1 MKAPAIASGY
11 LQQIRNIGVIA
22 HIDAGK
28 TTLTERILYY
38 THKIHRMGEVHEGT
52 ATMDFMPEEQERG
65 ITIASACTTCPWGDQ
80 VINIIDTPGHVD
92 FTIEVDR
99 ALRVLDGV
107 VAVFC
112 AVGGVEPQSET
123 VWRQSA
129 KYHIP
134 KIAFINKMD
143 RPGADFES
151 VLEAM
156 RMKLGAT
163 PLPVYVPL
171 GQGEDFRAVLDIVS
185 GKKLIFEGESFGR
198 KISRVDPD
206 EGESQIIQTWR
217 TNLMEILSEL
227 DDGIMEDY
235 LENRHTPAEKIRQ
248 VLRKATLQLKG
259 VPVMAGSALKNI
271 GVQPVM
277 DAVCD
282 FLPSPVDVPQAR
294 GIHPEKKTVVSFP
307 SQIKAPLSAL
317 AFKVSVETGRK
328 LVFIRIYSG
337 KIEAGQTV
345 YNSTQNILERV
356 ARIFV
361 LHANHREKVDQAIAG
376 QIVAVAGLKNARTGD
391 TLCSSDN
398 PLILEKISE
407 YSPVISLA
415 IEPRNS
421 EQEEKLV
428 FAVEKLLQEDPTLF
442 FERDKDTDQ
451 IILSGMGELHLDVVL
466 HRIRREYNVDFRA
479 GNPQV
484 VYQENIS
491 SAAQAEFEYARELG
505 EEFHYGF
512 AVIGVEPAPRG
523 RGNRIVREIDL
534 EKWPQTWVE
543 AVHKGIE
550 DGLQAGEL
558 KGYPLTDVV
567 VRIKEISAKAGA
579 DVIGFRLASFQAL
592 KLAIAKADPILLE
605 PIMMVEISTPG
616 EFVGDCVSLLGSK
629 GGQIENMFDHH
640 GQKII
645 RSLTP
650 LSKMFGFSTD
660 LRSATQGRAGLTMK
674 FEKFDAVGK

>member
-1 MKAPAIASGY
+1 MKAPAISSGY
-11 LQQIRNIGVIA
+11 LQQIRNIGIIA

-143 RPGADFES
+143 RPGADFER

-185 GKKLIFEGESFGR
+185 GKKLIFERESFGR
-198 KISRVDPD
+198 KISSVDPD
-206 EGESQIIQTWR
+206 EGESRIIQTWR

-282 FLPSPVDVPQAR
+282 FLPSPADVPQAR

-345 YNSTQNILERV
+345 FNSTQNILERV

-361 LHANHREKVDQAIAG
+361 LHANNREKVDQALAG

-391 TLCSSDN
+391 TLCSRDN

-407 YSPVISLA
+407 YNPVISLA

-421 EQEEKLV
+421 EHEEKLV

-484 VYQENIS
+484 VYQETIS
-491 SAAQAEFEYARELG
+491 SASRAEFEYARELG
-505 EEFHYGF
+505 EEFHFGF

-523 RGNRIVREIDL
+523 KGNRIVREIDL

-558 KGYPLTDVV
+558 KGYPLTDVI
-567 VRIKEISAKAGA
+567 VRIKAIASRDGA
-579 DVIGFRLASFQAL
+579 DAIGFRLASFQAL

-616 EFVGDCVSLLGSK
+616 EFVGECVSLLGSK

-640 GQKII
+640 GQKLI

>member
-1 MKAPAIASGY
+1 MKNPAIPSGY
-11 LQQIRNIGVIA
+11 LQKIRNIGIIA

-28 TTLTERILYY
+28 TTLTERMLYY

-65 ITIASACTTCPWGDQ
+65 ITITSACTTCPWGDQ
-80 VINIIDTPGHVD
+80 IINIIDTPGHVD

-99 ALRVLDGV
+99 ALRVLDGA

-129 KYHIP
+129 RYHIP

-143 RPGADFES
+143 RPGADFEN
-151 VLEAM
+151 VLDSM
-156 RMKLGAT
+156 RKKLGAT
-163 PLPVYVPL
+163 PLPVHVPL
-171 GQGEDFRAVLDIVS
+171 GQGDDFRAVLDIVS
-185 GKKLIFEGESFGR
+185 GKKLVFERESFGR
-198 KISRVDPD
+198 TITLVDPD
-206 EGESQIIQTWR
+206 DTEAQIIDRWK
-217 TNLMEILSEL
+217 TNLLETLSEL
-227 DDGIMEDY
+227 DDQIMEDY
-235 LENRHTPAEKIRQ
+235 LENREILAEKIRK

-259 VPVMAGSALKNI
+259 VPVLAGSALKNI

-277 DAVCD
+277 DAVCK
-282 FLPSPVDVPQAR
+282 FLPSPDDVPQTK
-294 GIHPEKKTVVSFP
+294 GIHPEKKTPVSFP
-307 SQIKAPLSAL
+307 TQVKAPLSAL

-337 KIEAGQTV
+337 RIVAGQTV
-345 YNSTQNILERV
+345 FNSTQNIMERI

-361 LHANHREKVDQAIAG
+361 LHANHREKVDHALAG

-391 TLCSSDN
+391 TLCVKDH
-398 PLILEKISE
+398 PLILEKISD
-407 YSPVISLA
+407 YNPVISLA
-415 IEPRNS
+415 MEPRNS

-428 FAVEKLLQEDPTLF
+428 FAVERLLQEDPTLF

-466 HRIRREYNVDFRA
+466 QRIRREYNVDFRA

-484 VYQENIS
+484 IYQETIS
-491 SAAQAEFEYARELG
+491 QAARAEFEYARELG
-505 EEFHYGF
+505 EEFHYGH
-512 AVIGVEPAPRG
+512 AVLEVEPAPRG
-523 RGNRIVREIDL
+523 KGNRIVLEIDL
-534 EKWPQTWVE
+534 EKWPQAWVE
-543 AVHKGIE
+543 AVHNGIE

-558 KGYPLTDVV
+558 KGYPLTDTV
-567 VRIKEISAKAGA
+567 VRVKEISTGEGA

-592 KLAIAKADPILLE
+592 KLATAKAGPVLLE
-605 PIMMVEISTPG
+605 PIMLVEISTPG

-629 GGQIENMFDHH
+629 GGQIENMFDHQ

-674 FEKFDAVGK
+674 FEKFDAVSK

>member
-1 MKAPAIASGY
+1 MKSPAVASDY
-11 LQQIRNIGVIA
+11 LQKIRNIGVIA

-28 TTLTERILYY
+28 TTLTERMLYY
-38 THKIHRMGEVHEGT
+38 SDRIHRMGEVHEGT

-65 ITIASACTTCPWGDQ
+65 ITIASACTTCPWRDK

-92 FTIEVDR
+92 FTVEVDR
-99 ALRVLDGV
+99 ALRILDGV

-143 RPGADFES
+143 RPGADFEG

-156 RMKLGAT
+156 KGKLGAN
-163 PLPVYVPL
+163 PLPLHIPL
-171 GQGEDFRAVLDIVS
+171 GQGGDFRAVLDIVS
-185 GKKLIFEGESFGR
+185 RKKLVFEQQSFGR
-198 KISRVDPD
+198 KVTLAVPD
-206 EGESQIIQTWR
+206 ESEEKLIDHWRGILLES
-217 TNLMEILSEL
+217 LSEL
-227 DDGIMEDY
+227 DDEIMEDY
-235 LENRHTPAEKIRQ
+235 LENRDITPERIRRT
-248 VLRKATLQLKG
+248 LRQATLKLG
-259 VPVMAGSALKNI
+259 AVPVLAGSALKNI

-282 FLPSPVDVPQAR
+282 FLPSPENVPQAR
-294 GIHPEKKTVVSFP
+294 GVHPLKKTPVSFP
-307 SQIKAPLSAL
+307 PQVRAPLSAL

-328 LVFIRIYSG
+328 LVFVRIYSG
-337 KIEAGQTV
+337 KIEAGHPV
-345 YNSTQNILERV
+345 FNSTQNIVERA

-361 LHANHREKVDQAIAG
+361 LHANHREKSEQALAG
-376 QIVAVAGLKNARTGD
+376 QIVALAGLKDARTGD
-391 TLCSSDN
+391 TLCSRDD

-415 IEPRNS
+415 MEPRNS
-421 EQEEKLV
+421 EQEERLV

-442 FERDKDTDQ
+442 FEKDKDTDQ

-466 HRIRREYNVDFRA
+466 QRIRREYNVDFRA

-484 VYQENIS
+484 VYQETIS
-491 SAAQAEFEYARELG
+491 RRAGAEFEYARELG
-505 EEFHYGF
+505 EEFHRGF
-512 AVIGVEPAPRG
+512 TALEVEASPRG
-523 RGNRIVREIDL
+523 RGNRIVMETDP
-534 EKWPQTWVE
+534 EKWPDAWID
-543 AVHKGIE
+543 AVYNGIE

-567 VRIKEISAKAGA
+567 VRVKDISARDGSDA
-579 DVIGFRLASFQAL
+579 IGFRLAAFQAL
-592 KLAIAKADPILLE
+592 KLAVSRAAPVLLE
-605 PIMMVEISTPG
+605 PVMMVEVSTPD
-616 EFVGDCVSLLGSK
+616 EFVGECVSLLASK
-629 GGQIENMFDHH
+629 GGQIENMYDHH

-650 LSKMFGFSTD
+650 LSRMFGFSTD
-660 LRSATQGRAGLTMK
+660 LRSASQGRAGLTMK
-674 FEKFDAVGK
+674 FERFDFVNR

>member
-1 MKAPAIASGY
+1 MKSPAVSARY
-11 LQQIRNIGVIA
+11 LQKIRNIGIIA

-28 TTLTERILYY
+28 TTLTERMLYY
-38 THKIHRMGEVHEGT
+38 TERIHRMGEVHEGT

-65 ITIASACTTCPWGDQ
+65 ITIASACTTCPWNDK

-92 FTIEVDR
+92 FTVEVDR
-99 ALRVLDGV
+99 SLRVLDGV

-134 KIAFINKMD
+134 KLAFINKMD
-143 RPGADFES
+143 RPGADFEG
-151 VLEAM
+151 VLAAM
-156 RMKLGAT
+156 KSRLGAN
-163 PLPVYVPL
+163 PLPLHIPL

-185 GKKLIFEGESFGR
+185 RKKLVFDQESQGR
-198 KISRVDPD
+198 SVTRTDPD
-206 EGESQIIQTWR
+206 ESEEKLIDHWR
-217 TNLMEILSEL
+217 SILLETLSEL
-227 DDGIMEDY
+227 DDEIMEDY
-235 LENRHTPAEKIRQ
+235 LENREIASDRIKKA
-248 VLRKATLQLKG
+248 LRRATLELG
-259 VPVMAGSALKNI
+259 AVPVLAGSALRNMGI
-271 GVQPVM
+271 QPVM

-282 FLPSPVDVPQAR
+282 FLPSPEDVPQAR
-294 GIHPEKKTVVSFP
+294 GIHPVKKEPVSFP
-307 SQIKAPLSAL
+307 PRVGAPLSAL

-328 LVFIRIYSG
+328 LVFVRIYSG
-337 KIEAGQTV
+337 KIQAGRPV
-345 YNSTQNILERV
+345 FNSTQNLEERA

-361 LHANHREKVDQAIAG
+361 LHANHREKTEQALAG
-376 QIVAVAGLKNARTGD
+376 QIVALAGLKDARTGD
-391 TLCSSDN
+391 TLCFRED

-415 IEPRNS
+415 LEPRNS

-442 FERDKDTDQ
+442 FEKNSETDQ

-466 HRIRREYNVDFRA
+466 HRIRREYSVDFRA

-484 VYQENIS
+484 VYQETIS
-491 SAAQAEFEYARELG
+491 KAAGAEFEYARELG
-505 EEFHYGF
+505 EEFHRGF
-512 AVIGVEPAPRG
+512 VSLEAEAAPRG
-523 RGNRIVREIDL
+523 RGNRIIMETDPD
-534 EKWPQTWVE
+534 KWPE
-543 AVHKGIE
+543 AWIEAIYNGIE

-567 VRIKEISAKAGA
+567 VRVKGISSG
-579 DVIGFRLASFQAL
+579 DGSDPVGFRLAAFQAL
-592 KLAIAKADPILLE
+592 KQAVSRADPVLLE
-605 PIMMVEISTPG
+605 PLMMVEISTPDD
-616 EFVGDCVSLLGSK
+616 FVGECVSLLTSK
-629 GGQIENMFDHH
+629 GGMIENMYDHH

-650 LSKMFGFSTD
+650 LSRMFGFSTN

-674 FEKFDAVGK
+674 FERFDFVGR

>member
-1 MKAPAIASGY
+1 MKAPAFSSGY

-38 THKIHRMGEVHEGT
+38 THKIHRMGEVHDGT

-123 VWRQSA
+123 VWKQSA

-185 GKKLIFEGESFGR
+185 GEKLIFEMESFGR

-227 DDGIMEDY
+227 DDAIMEDY

-259 VPVMAGSALKNI
+259 VPVMAGSALRNI

-345 YNSTQNILERV
+345 FNSTQNILERV

-361 LHANHREKVDQAIAG
+361 LHANHREKVDQALAG

-391 TLCSSDN
+391 TLCSKDN

-407 YSPVISLA
+407 YNPVISLA

-466 HRIRREYNVDFRA
+466 HRIKREYNVDFRA

-484 VYQENIS
+484 VYQETIS

-512 AVIGVEPAPRG
+512 AIIGVEPAPRG
-523 RGNRIVREIDL
+523 RGNRIIREIDL

-567 VRIKEISAKAGA
+567 VRIKAISAKDGA

-592 KLAIAKADPILLE
+592 KLVIAKANPILLE